1 MQLNKSLLVIT
12 TMLLINSL
20 LWPKNNNLNK
30 EYAMK
35 VNLKKSNIFYTTKG
49 NGDTT
54 LLFIHGW
61 CINSSYWAGQQ
72 DYFSSKYKTIAL
84 DLPGFGKSEAE
95 RENWTIEEYS
105 KDIIYFIDHLN
116 LKNVI
121 LIGHSMAG
129 EIILEAALTNH
140 SAIKGIIGIDNFK
153 MIDVQFTQQQYE
165 EMNGFL
171 KMIENDFKST
181 APVYA
186 ERMLLSPSTDESVSN
201 RIKSDFSN
209 ANAKV
214 GLSSLNNFINYTRVE
229 ATKLEKLNYK
239 LYLLNSN
246 VIPTNIQGLKN
257 HCKNSFEVHEIEA
270 SSHYPMIENLIEF
283 NKVLQ
288 KILNNI

>member
-1 MQLNKSLLVIT
+1 MLLPHSLLR
-12 TMLLINSL
+12 
-20 LWPKNNNLNK
+20 PKNNNLEK
-30 EYAMK
+30 EYSMK
-35 VNLKKSNIFYTTKG
+35 VNFNKTNIFYTTKG

-61 CINSSYWAGQQ
+61 CINSGYWEGQQ
-72 DYFSSKYKTIAL
+72 DYFSSKYMTIAL

-105 KDIIYFIDHLN
+105 KDIICFIDHLN

-171 KMIENDFKST
+171 KMIENDFENT

-186 ERMLLSPSTDESVSN
+186 ERMLLGPSTDESVSN
-201 RIKSDFSN
+201 RIKSDFVST
-209 ANAKV
+209 NAKV
-214 GLSSLNNFINYTRVE
+214 GLSSLNNFINYAMVE
-229 ATKLEKLNYK
+229 AAKLEKLNYK
-239 LYLLNSN
+239 LNLLNSN
-246 VIPTNIQGLKN
+246 VIPTNMQGLKN

-270 SSHYPMIENLIEF
+270 SSHYPMIENPVEF

-288 KILNNI
+288 KILNTT

>member
-1 MQLNKSLLVIT
+1 MQLNKSFLVIT

-20 LWPKNNNLNK
+20 LWSKNNNFNK

-35 VNLKKSNIFYTTKG
+35 VNLNKTIIFYTSKG
-49 NGDTT
+49 DGNTT

-61 CINSSYWAGQQ
+61 GINSSYWEGQQ

-105 KDIIYFIDHLN
+105 KDIIHFIDHLN

-171 KMIENDFKST
+171 KMIENDFNKA

-201 RIKSDFSN
+201 RIKSDFVST
-209 ANAKV
+209 NAKV
-214 GLSSLNNFINYTRVE
+214 GLSSINNFINYTMVE
-229 ATKLEKLNYK
+229 ATKLEKLKYK

-270 SSHYPMIENLIEF
+270 SSHYPMIENPIEF
-283 NKVLQ
+283 NKMLQ
-288 KILNNI
+288 NILNTI

>member
-1 MQLNKSLLVIT
+1 MQVHKSFLVIT
-12 TMLLINSL
+12 AMLFINSL
-20 LWPKNNNLNK
+20 LWSKTNNVHK
-30 EYAMK
+30 EDAMK
-35 VNLKKSNIFYTTKG
+35 VNLNKSTIFYTTKG

-61 CINSSYWAGQQ
+61 CINSRYWADQQ

-105 KDIIYFIDHLN
+105 KDIICFIDHLN

-153 MIDVQFTQQQYE
+153 MIDVQFTPQQYE

-171 KMIENDFKST
+171 KMIENDFNNA

-186 ERMLLSPSTDESVSN
+186 ERMLLSPSTDEAVSN
-201 RIKSDFSN
+201 RVKTDFMN
-209 ANAKV
+209 ANVNV
-214 GLSSLNNFINYTRVE
+214 GLSSLNNFINYTMGE
-229 ATKLEKLNYK
+229 ATKLEKLNCK

-246 VIPTNIQGLKN
+246 VIPTNMQGLKN
-257 HCKNSFEVHEIEA
+257 RCKNSFEVHEIEA
-270 SSHYPMIENLIEF
+270 SSHYPMIEKPVEF

-288 KILNNI
+288 KILNTI

>member
-12 TMLLINSL
+12 TMLFNSL
-20 LWPKNNNLNK
+20 LWSQNNNLDK

-35 VNLKKSNIFYTTKG
+35 VNLNKSNIFYTTKG

-72 DYFSSKYKTIAL
+72 DYFSSKYQTIAL

-105 KDIIYFIDHLN
+105 KDIIHFIEHQN
-116 LKNVI
+116 LENVI

-129 EIILEAALTNH
+129 EIILETALTNH

-153 MIDVQFTQQQYE
+153 MIDVQFTPQQLE
-165 EMNGFL
+165 EMNSFL
-171 KMIENDFKST
+171 KMIENDFKNT

-214 GLSSLNNFINYTRVE
+214 GLSSLNNFITYTMVE

-246 VIPTNIQGLKN
+246 VIPTNIQGLEN

-270 SSHYPMIENLIEF
+270 SSHYPMIENPVEF
-283 NKVLQ
+283 NKGLQ

>member
-12 TMLLINSL
+12 TMLFNSL
-20 LWPKNNNLNK
+20 LWSQNNNLDK

-35 VNLKKSNIFYTTKG
+35 VNLNKSNIFYTTKG

-72 DYFSSKYKTIAL
+72 DYFSSKYQTIAL

-105 KDIIYFIDHLN
+105 KDIIHFIEHQN
-116 LKNVI
+116 LENVI

-129 EIILEAALTNH
+129 EIILETALTNH

-153 MIDVQFTQQQYE
+153 MIDVQFTPQQLE
-165 EMNGFL
+165 EMNSFL
-171 KMIENDFKST
+171 KMIENDFKNT

-201 RIKSDFSN
+201 RIKSDFKN
-209 ANAKV
+209 VNAKV
-214 GLSSLNNFINYTRVE
+214 GLSSLNNFITYTMVE

-246 VIPTNIQGLKN
+246 VIPTNIQGLEN

-270 SSHYPMIENLIEF
+270 SSHYPMIENPVEF
-283 NKVLQ
+283 NKGLQ